1 MILKDCPFHFFVLP
15 QTQRQEKWS
24 YWKEAHYL
32 WLLRAS
38 GSFPTLLNP
47 VEIDNQL
54 LLDGGIAN
62 NFPIE
67 IMREKGVDIMIGV
80 NVQSD
85 LNKRDKLH
93 SVIAILNQIIS
104 YNIYEQS
111 KKGLEDCDVY
121 IKPDISNFTVVDF
134 DKSKGIISK
143 ETSQVK
149 NIEVSLI
156 VWQDFKLKQRK
167 ESS

>member
-1 MILKDCPFHFFVLP
+1 MVLLERGSLP
-15 QTQRQEKWS
+15 WLSCKWF
-24 YWKEAHYL
+24 L
-32 WLLRAS
+32 
-38 GSFPTLLNP
+38 PTLLNP

-111 KKGLEDCDVY
+111 KKDLKTVTS
-121 IKPDISNFTVVDF
+121 ISNRHFKF
-134 DKSKGIISK
+134 YRLILIREES
-143 ETSQVK
+143 SQGDIAGKKYRSV
-149 NIEVSLI
+149 IDSLARL
-156 VWQDFKLKQRK
+156 QTKQRK
-167 ESS
+167 EPN

>member
-1 MILKDCPFHFFVLP
+1 MILKDYPFHFFVLP

-24 YWKEAHYL
+24 YWKDTITYT
-32 WLLRAS
+32 RAS

-62 NFPIE
+62 NFLIE

-85 LNKRDKLH
+85 LNKRMFH

-104 YNIYEQS
+104 YNIYEQQ
-111 KKGLEDCDVY
+111 KR
-121 IKPDISNFTVVDF
+121 T
-134 DKSKGIISK
+134 
-143 ETSQVK
+143 
-149 NIEVSLI
+149 
-156 VWQDFKLKQRK
+156 
-167 ESS
+167 

>member
-1 MILKDCPFHFFVLP
+1 MDSIDDFKRLPIPFFCVATDAETGKMVLLERGSLP
-15 QTQRQEKWS
+15 M
-24 YWKEAHYL
+24 A
-32 WLLRAS
+32 LRAS

-111 KKGLEDCDVY
+111 KKR
-121 IKPDISNFTVVDF
+121 T
-134 DKSKGIISK
+134 
-143 ETSQVK
+143 
-149 NIEVSLI
+149 
-156 VWQDFKLKQRK
+156 
-167 ESS
+167 